1 MTNVIKT
8 HEKAMIII
16 NSKNTREGDNHDQD
30 HKKMWQP
37 QYKTQKKAMTK
48 SKNIKKWKLLSWKNN
63 EYQL

>member
-1 MTNVIKT
+1 
-8 HEKAMIII
+8 MIII